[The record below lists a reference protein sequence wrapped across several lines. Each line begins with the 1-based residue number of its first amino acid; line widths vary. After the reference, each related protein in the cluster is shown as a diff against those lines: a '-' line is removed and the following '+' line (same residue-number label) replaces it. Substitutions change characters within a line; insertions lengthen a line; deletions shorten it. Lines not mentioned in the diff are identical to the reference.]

1 MSGPLNSAYHAKDVY
16 PQWPVGVSV
25 TGLPTRFDQLSQL
38 SPEQAWI
45 KVSSV
50 APPWICALLTVAIG
64 WQLGRMVWMLYPTPA
79 EAPAPVLVGSST
91 GTPAPS
97 SSPTRSVN
105 ADRIANAHL
114 FGEASATAPTPPAQD
129 LEDVPETQ
137 LNLKLKG
144 TIAASATQDSMAIIA
159 EGNGEERIYE
169 IGDAIPG
176 GASIHAIRLDR
187 VILERAGRLEEL
199 RLPRSEELAGTTR
212 RSSSTRRQAP
222 VARTATIR
230 QAIEQSDIRLTDI
243 IRPQP
248 VFKDGRQQGYRV
260 YPGRQRQQFGQLGL
274 RPGDLVTQI
283 NGMALDDPARGME
296 IFRSLGDTSQVTVT
310 VERNGQTEVLSLDT
324 SQLNESGAGGQQGDA
339 TE

>member
-1 MSGPLNSAYHAKDVY
+1 MTGISA
-16 PQWPVGVSV
+16 
-25 TGLPTRFDQLSQL
+25 RFDQLSQL
-38 SPEQAWI
+38 SPEQTWI

-64 WQLGRMVWMLYPTPA
+64 WQLGRTVWMLYPTPA
-79 EAPAPVLVGSST
+79 ETPGPALVGGAAGEPASPS
-91 GTPAPS
+91 TPAV
-97 SSPTRSVN
+97 SVN

-114 FGEASATAPTPPAQD
+114 FGEASAAAPTPPPQD

-137 LNLKLKG
+137 LNLLLKG
-144 TIAASATQDSMAIIA
+144 TIAASSDQESMAIIA
-159 EGNGEERIYE
+159 EGSGDEKVYE

-187 VILERAGRLEEL
+187 IILERAGRLEEL
-199 RLPRSEELAGTTR
+199 RLPRSEELAGTAR
-212 RSSSTRRQAP
+212 RTSSTRRQAP

-324 SQLNESGAGGQQGDA
+324 SQLNENGAGGQQGDA

>member
-1 MSGPLNSAYHAKDVY
+1 
-16 PQWPVGVSV
+16 V
-25 TGLPTRFDQLSQL
+25 TGLSARFDQLSQL
-38 SPEQAWI
+38 SPEQTWI
-45 KVSSV
+45 KVSSI

-79 EAPAPVLVGSST
+79 EAPAPALVGSAAGASASPSA
-91 GTPAPS
+91 PA
-97 SSPTRSVN
+97 RSVN

-114 FGEASATAPTPPAQD
+114 FGEATAAAAPPPPQD

-144 TIAASATQDSMAIIA
+144 TIAASVDQESMAIIA
-159 EGNGEERIYE
+159 EGNGDEKVYE

-199 RLPRSEELAGTTR
+199 RLPRSDELAGTSR
-212 RSSSTRRQAP
+212 RTSSTRRQAP

-296 IFRSLGDTSQVTVT
+296 IFRSLGDSSQVTVT

-324 SQLNESGAGGQQGDA
+324 SQLNEDGAGGQQGDA

>member
-1 MSGPLNSAYHAKDVY
+1 M
-16 PQWPVGVSV
+16 
-25 TGLPTRFDQLSQL
+25 TGLSTRFDQLSQL
-38 SPEQAWI
+38 SPEQTWV

-64 WQLGRMVWMLYPTPA
+64 WQLGRMVWMLYPTPP
-79 EAPAPVLVGSST
+79 ETPAPVL
-91 GTPAPS
+91 
-97 SSPTRSVN
+97 SSPGAGATASPASPGPAVN

-114 FGEASATAPTPPAQD
+114 FGEATAAPATPPPQD

-144 TIAASATQDSMAIIA
+144 TIAASADQESMAIIA
-159 EGNGEERIYE
+159 EGNGDEKVYE

-199 RLPRSEELAGTTR
+199 RLPRSDELTGTTR
-212 RSSSTRRQAP
+212 RTSATRRQAP

-324 SQLNESGAGGQQGDA
+324 SQLNENGAGGQQGDA

>member
-1 MSGPLNSAYHAKDVY
+1 MSGLS
-16 PQWPVGVSV
+16 S
-25 TGLPTRFDQLSQL
+25 RFDQLSQV
-38 SPEQAWI
+38 SPEQAWV
-45 KVSSV
+45 KVSAV

-64 WQLGRMVWMLYPTPA
+64 WQLGRMAWALYPTPA
-79 EAPAPVLVGSST
+79 EAPPPAFADGSPGATPGPATAT
-91 GTPAPS
+91 G
-97 SSPTRSVN
+97 VN
-105 ADRIANAHL
+105 ADRIASAHL
-114 FGEASATAPTPPAQD
+114 FGEANAVEAAAPVQD

-144 TIAASATQDSMAIIA
+144 TIAASADQQSMAIIA
-159 EGNGEERIYE
+159 EGNGDEKVYE
-169 IGDAIPG
+169 LNDAVPG
-176 GASIHAIRLDR
+176 GANIHAIRLDR

-199 RLPRSEELAGTTR
+199 RLPRSDEMAGTSRQT
-212 RSSSTRRQAP
+212 SSTRRQAP

-230 QAIEQSDIRLTDI
+230 QAIEQTDIRLTDI

-296 IFRSLGDTSQVTVT
+296 IFRSLGDSSQVTVT
-310 VERNGQTEVLSLDT
+310 VERSGQTEVLSLDT
-324 SQLNESGAGGQQGDA
+324 SQLNTKGQDGQQGKA